1 MRMVPGYGLLAC
13 PAAEET
19 VVDEEERTASEIL
32 QTETPAEM
40 AIAPTAQPSQDPA
53 EVAIALTAQPSQ
65 DLGRLSSGVKVTH
78 S

>member
-1 MRMVPGYGLLAC
+1 MRMVPGFGLLAC

-19 VVDEEERTASEIL
+19 VVDKEERTASEIL
-32 QTETPAEM
+32 QTGT
-40 AIAPTAQPSQDPA
+40 PA
-53 EVAIALTAQPSQ
+53 EVAIALTTPPSQ

>member
-1 MRMVPGYGLLAC
+1 MRRVPGYGLLAC
-13 PAAEET
+13 PAAEQTAAEQTT

-32 QTETPAEM
+32 QTGT
-40 AIAPTAQPSQDPA
+40 PA
-53 EVAIALTAQPSQ
+53 EVAIALSQRGLLTTPPSQ